1 MPARF
6 PARGTSGR
14 RAPAATVLGV
24 SEPALRIVDEEQNE
38 VALDA
43 DESAALLRATAGL
56 EAATVSACP
65 DCHSRVLAA
74 VALVDLVDASAPHPR
89 APEILELADEAPT
102 LHLYVVDEA
111 SECEHRSWR
120 DPLSS
125 EWLEVVDSA
134 TGPPVR

>member
-1 MPARF
+1 M
-6 PARGTSGR
+6 
-14 RAPAATVLGV
+14 

-43 DESAALLRATAGL
+43 ADSAALLLATAGL

-65 DCHSRVLAA
+65 DCHSRVVAT

-89 APEILELADEAPT
+89 ALEIVELADEAPT

-111 SECEHRSWR
+111 SDCNHRSWR
-120 DPLSS
+120 DPLYA
-125 EWLEVVDSA
+125 EWLEIVDGA
-134 TGPPVR
+134 AGPPVH